1 MVLSR
6 VSVRRV
12 DDCRRQRLR
21 ARLRQAALFA
31 DDGFRY
37 DHGMPHIAA
46 LPFTISRSDDV
57 VGVREITSTREQ
69 LHGLLRLEGDDLII
83 QWRTSRTTDRV
94 GLEII
99 RTDRELDAVREIVV
113 PLAALASA
121 RVRWTWLRWPPG
133 QYLFLTAVDLRAF
146 EEVAGASGLRLKHP
160 AELVVRVAAGVH
172 AAAKEF
178 AGELDLALADRA
190 LRAAERLP
198 LDDAGRAPAANRV
211 RLPDFDGTR

>member
-1 MVLSR
+1 MS
-6 VSVRRV
+6 
-12 DDCRRQRLR
+12 
-21 ARLRQAALFA
+21 
-31 DDGFRY
+31 
-37 DHGMPHIAA
+37 HIAA

-69 LHGLLRLEGDDLII
+69 LHGLLRLEADSLII

-94 GLEII
+94 GLEI
-99 RTDRELDAVREIVV
+99 RTDRELEAVREIVV

-121 RVRWTWLRWPPG
+121 RVRRTWFRWPPG
-133 QYLFLTAVDLRAF
+133 QYLFLTAADLRAF

-178 AGELDLALADRA
+178 AGELELALADRA
-190 LRAAERLP
+190 LQAAERLP
-198 LDDAGRAPAANRV
+198 QLDAGRAPAANRTV
-211 RLPDFDGTR
+211 PPDFDATR